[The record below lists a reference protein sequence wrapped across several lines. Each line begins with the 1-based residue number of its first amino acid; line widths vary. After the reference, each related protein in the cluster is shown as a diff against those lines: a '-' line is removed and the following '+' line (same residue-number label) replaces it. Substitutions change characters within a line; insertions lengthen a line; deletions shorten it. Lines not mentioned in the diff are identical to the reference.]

1 MWALGT
7 ANASAGLFAP
17 RDWNCFVLE
26 RILMVMRQK
35 SWFRTLATVLAVWF
49 PLIVG
54 EPGVLH
60 LCPAHGGTA
69 PVAAAMA
76 HHHGASH
83 GSQPGHDHHD
93 CTCISCCVG
102 SVVTPPAPIAPTTVF
117 VEAIRDGGI
126 AHPAVASPARRAP
139 EYSRPY
145 TTGPPRA

>member
-35 SWFRTLATVLAVWF
+35 SWFRTLA
-49 PLIVG
+49 
-54 EPGVLH
+54 
-60 LCPAHGGTA
+60 TA